1 MRKYAVILLCGL
13 FILGCAGKPQG
24 KILAKV
30 GNYEITEKEFE
41 EEFRAS
47 IYGRNDTPESRREF
61 LNILI
66 DRKLILLDAQKK
78 GLDKTRNFLKMVER
92 FWEQSLLKL
101 ALDRKNNEIAGLV
114 FVSDKEVKEAYEAML
129 KEAKADKPY
138 EKMYQQI
145 KWQLIRQKEYQAMSD
160 WLADLHKNT
169 GIKMCGNA
177 VPKARGEK

>member
-1 MRKYAVILLCGL
+1 MKKYAVILLCGL

-24 KILAKV
+24 KILARV

-41 EEFRAS
+41 GEFKAS
-47 IYGRNDTPESRREF
+47 IYGRNDTLESRREF

-78 GLDKTRNFLKMVER
+78 GLDKARSFLKMVER

-114 FVSDKEVKEAYEAML
+114 FVSDKEVKEAYEAMP

-138 EKMYQQI
+138 EKMYQQV
-145 KWQLIRQKEYQAMSD
+145 KWQVIRQKEYQVMSD
-160 WLADLHKNT
+160 WLADLRKNT
-169 GIKMCGNA
+169 DIRICKDAN
-177 VPKARGEK
+177 PKAKGEK